1 MGRAAPMF
9 SANQSALF
17 VTYPREVDFEI
28 SSSVNMLRTRAFTPL
43 RARSIYTSVL
53 ESDINITKNGK
64 VNIAVGH
71 GGRSSRTGYT
81 VTVFGAAGFLGR
93 YLTSKLARH
102 GTNVV
107 VPFRDDMKKRFLK
120 VTGDLG
126 VVNFVEFDPRNL
138 ESIAESVAHSDV
150 VFNCIGADYWT
161 KNFSM
166 ADVNVGITER
176 ITSAVKEAGT
186 PRYVYVSSYNADP
199 TSESIFY
206 ATKGIAE
213 QVVRD
218 ILPSSTIVRPAP
230 MYGREDNLLNYLGPK
245 LKMWT
250 PNRNSKEIYPVHVLD
265 VAKALE
271 IIGFDDSTT
280 GQTYELYGPEKLS
293 FLEIRQMVHGIT
305 QDFSQ
310 VGFLSYN
317 FADYKV
323 PLALAKAFAQ
333 LRQFLYWQQTNP
345 DQVQRHLINQK
356 IDPSAKTFADLGIT
370 DLDQLANVLFT
381 YVKGWRHPLIAQQ
394 GAPSKREL
402 KRLREQQHFT

>member
-1 MGRAAPMF
+1 
-9 SANQSALF
+9 
-17 VTYPREVDFEI
+17 
-28 SSSVNMLRTRAFTPL
+28 MLRTTVARPF

-53 ESDINITKNGK
+53 ESDINITRNGK
-64 VNIAVGH
+64 INVSVGQ

-138 ESIAESVAHSDV
+138 QSIAESVAHSDI

-166 ADVNVGITER
+166 ADVNIGITER
-176 ITSAVKEAGT
+176 ITNAVKEAGN

-199 TSESIFY
+199 ASDSIYY
-206 ATKGIAE
+206 ATKGISE

-218 ILPSSTIVRPAP
+218 ILPDATIVRPAP
-230 MYGREDNLLNYLGPK
+230 MFGREDNLLNYLGPK

-250 PNRNSKEIYPVHVLD
+250 PNKNAKEIYPVHVTD
-265 VAKALE
+265 VARALE
-271 IIGFDDSTT
+271 KIGFDDSTV
-280 GQTYELYGPEKLS
+280 GQTFELYGPEKLS
-293 FLEIRQMVHGIT
+293 FLEIRQMIHGIT
-305 QDFSQ
+305 QDVSQ
-310 VGFLSYN
+310 VGPFSYT
-317 FADYKV
+317 FADYPI
-323 PLALAKAFAQ
+323 PLGLAKFVAQ
-333 LRQFLYWQQTNP
+333 LKQYIYWKQTNP
-345 DQVQRHLINQK
+345 DQVQRHLIDQK
-356 IDPSAKTFADLGIT
+356 IDPTAKTFADLGIT

-394 GAPSKREL
+394 GAPSKKEL